1 MTHSEPASIVVGT
14 GASAR
19 EIKVLRD
26 TGSAPGIFWLSGF
39 KSDMAGTKAVA
50 LSDWAREHGRACTRF
65 DYSGHGVSGGAFEE
79 GTISRWT
86 EEALAVFNRF
96 CREPTI
102 IVGSSMGGW
111 IALLVARA
119 LRRSGQA
126 DRLNGMVLIA
136 PAPDFTE
143 ELMWK
148 REFTDEI
155 RRQILETGRYE
166 RPSDYS
172 EEPYIVTRALIDDGR
187 NNLLLGGTIEIG
199 CPVVILQGQ
208 QDADV
213 PWEHALRL
221 TECLAVDDVVLTLIK
236 DGDHRLSRPQDIDR
250 LVAAVADLAGR
261 G

>member
-136 PAPDFTE
+136 PAPDFTLVDTHGMTRAIE
-143 ELMWK
+143 MTGIGRTALLGILGRGACLSGTAALV
-148 REFTDEI
+148 REFV
-155 RRQILETGRYE
+155 RQ
-166 RPSDYS
+166 
-172 EEPYIVTRALIDDGR
+172 RA
-187 NNLLLGGTIEIG
+187 
-199 CPVVILQGQ
+199 
-208 QDADV
+208 
-213 PWEHALRL
+213 
-221 TECLAVDDVVLTLIK
+221 
-236 DGDHRLSRPQDIDR
+236 
-250 LVAAVADLAGR
+250 AA
-261 G
+261 